1 MERKIEEIFTAEVEM
16 PEVVQKKAE
25 EAFCRIRA
33 KGERKMPKNH
43 KVVPFQKK
51 KKMHKKAAAVACICL
66 LAVGGT
72 STSLL
77 EPWHGRTLAGDG

>member
-51 KKMHKKAAAVACICL
+51 KKNA
-66 LAVGGT
+66 
-72 STSLL
+72 
-77 EPWHGRTLAGDG
+77 